1 MILETNNTDP
11 IKEVKEMTKYESIIR
26 AISMMMI
33 NREYVK
39 ASHHIERIW
48 NRQDDMT
55 DTEIE
60 VLRALAMNKHIK
72 F

>member
-1 MILETNNTDP
+1 
-11 IKEVKEMTKYESIIR
+11 MTKYESIIR

-33 NREYVK
+33 NREYDK
-39 ASHHIERIW
+39 ASHHIKRIW